1 MATLHNGVLMPMVG
15 FGCAGYVRKPALL
28 DALSVGYRLFDT
40 AQAHEWY
47 LEEEVGDAIAE
58 GHVNRSE
65 LFLTSKLHPR
75 DLGATRTL
83 EAFPD
88 SLRRLRTTY
97 LDAFL
102 LHYPRCFGTL
112 CAKEP
117 EGDWRAAWGALETLY
132 ARGEVRAIGV
142 SNFGPAELQQLLDV
156 AKVKPHLVQSWMDPL
171 HAERPLR
178 ALCARHGVQ
187 FQAYSSLG
195 TQHQTAINPVLR
207 HPALNALAQQL
218 GVTVAQV
225 VLRWAVQ
232 HGAAVIPRS
241 RQRAH
246 MASSLDLEG
255 FELSAAQMAAIDA
268 LDGTDA
274 RAVRVPPSPPKL
286 CPDNDAGCEK
296 WVRRC
301 YLVITPPREVGRRCY
316 LVITP
321 AREVGARR
329 RAASATHRRISHRRT
344 THPPAA
350 HYRPPAP
357 YRAQADAGEC
367 ESNPSFMHQVC
378 AGSCGTCDERKVEL

>member
-1 MATLHNGVLMPMVG
+1 MVATAPNSTLSSHTATQMATLHNGVLMPMVG

-58 GHVNRSE
+58 GHVNRSA

-75 DLGATRTL
+75 DLGASRTL

-102 LHYPRCFGTL
+102 LHYPRCFGSL

-156 AKVKPHLVQSWMDPL
+156 ATVKPHLVQSWMDPL

-195 TQHQTAINPVLR
+195 TQHQTPINPVLR
-207 HPALNALAQQL
+207 HPVLNALAQQL
-218 GVTVAQV
+218 GRTVVQV
-225 VLRWAVQ
+225 VLRWALQ

-241 RQRAH
+241 GKRAH
-246 MASSLDLEG
+246 MASSLDLHD
-255 FELSAAQMAAIDA
+255 FEISAVQMAEIDA
-268 LDGTDA
+268 LDGTDT

-286 CPDNDAGCEK
+286 CADQDAGCEK
-296 WVRRC
+296 WVRLPIPCCLRHQ
-301 YLVITPPREVGRRCY
+301 P
-316 LVITP
+316 
-321 AREVGARR
+321 
-329 RAASATHRRISHRRT
+329 SAPTSHRHRT
-344 THPPAA
+344 HQLPTPH
-350 HYRPPAP
+350 
-357 YRAQADAGEC
+357 RAQANAGEC
-367 ESNPSFMHQVC
+367 ETNPSFMHQAC

>member
-1 MATLHNGVLMPMVG
+1 MVPTPLNSTLSSSHAATRMATLHNGVLMPMVG

-274 RAVRVPPSPPKL
+274 HAVRVPPSPPKL
-286 CPDNDAGCEK
+286 CPDNDASCEK
-296 WVRRC
+296 WVR
-301 YLVITPPREVGRRCY
+301 VGVPPQPP
-316 LVITP
+316 TA
-321 AREVGARR
+321 ARAT
-329 RAASATHRRISHRRT
+329 AAPPTHPRRT
-344 THPPAA
+344 TDHRHRTVRRRMRASASPTRASCTKCAPARVA
-350 HYRPPAP
+350 LATSARWSCEH
-357 YRAQADAGEC
+357 AQSLE
-367 ESNPSFMHQVC
+367 
-378 AGSCGTCDERKVEL
+378 ER